1 MLPIY
6 NKNKAYE
13 ENTYTMRTCDGGTT
27 VLENVESE
35 KDIGVTIDRNFRF
48 EKHIQTQI
56 NKANQ
61 ILGLI

>member
-1 MLPIY
+1 
-6 NKNKAYE
+6 
-13 ENTYTMRTCDGGTT
+13 MRTCDGGTT

-35 KDIGVTIDRNFRF
+35 KDIGVTIDMNLTF

-61 ILGLI
+61 ILWLMRRSFLTPRQ

>member
-1 MLPIY
+1 
-6 NKNKAYE
+6 
-13 ENTYTMRTCDGGTT
+13 MRTCDGGTT

-35 KDIGVTIDRNFRF
+35 KDIGVTIDMNLTF

-61 ILGLI
+61 IVWLMRRSFLTPRQ

>member
-1 MLPIY
+1 
-6 NKNKAYE
+6 
-13 ENTYTMRTCDGGTT
+13 MRTNDGETT
-27 VLENVESE
+27 VLENVERE
-35 KDIGVTIDRNFRF
+35 KDIGVMIDRKLTF

>member
-1 MLPIY
+1 
-6 NKNKAYE
+6 
-13 ENTYTMRTCDGGTT
+13 MRTCDGGTT

-48 EKHIQTQI
+48 EKYIQTQI